1 MSTDNLASTA
11 RLQLVAGMPD
21 GLLERLYAAD
31 TWRARALGVPAARGR
46 GTVSFVG
53 ITQPWLKE
61 ATKSWARQRL
71 VLGQAFN
78 TVKSAALAVKRF
90 SGFLSQCEPPV
101 EAPGQLSRSVVEA
114 YLAYLAAQP
123 LSEGTKALSRIF
135 LRGFL
140 EDNRRYRFAPEVPLD
155 AVVYHNEVRARR
167 SSRPR
172 FLPEDVLAQI
182 ESEANLAHLR
192 PDYRHLVV
200 VLAETGLRSGDAL
213 ALPVDPVVLDSSGW
227 PCLRFQSHK
236 VRTEQVVPLSG
247 KAVGAVR
254 AQQRLVEESWP
265 EGSPW
270 LFPSPF
276 DPDKPMAYATF
287 QRSFKDWQARIGLHD
302 EAGKAVQAAP
312 HQLRHS
318 LGTRLINSG
327 VPQPVIQRLLGHASP
342 LMTDIYAHL
351 HDSTLREQLQR
362 YWATRVDFEGHL
374 LGFDASSPTA
384 DAEWLKYNLAR
395 VAGSLPN
402 GYCGR
407 PPQQDCPHPN
417 ACLTCPDFQTT
428 VQFLAVHR
436 RQAEETAKLID
447 AASSA
452 GHERLAANHRLVL
465 TNLEKVIS
473 TLEKTESDGPR
484 GG

>member
-1 MSTDNLASTA
+1 MSDPASTA
-11 RLQLVAGMPD
+11 RLHLVPGTPD

-46 GTVSFVG
+46 GTVSFG
-53 ITQPWLKE
+53 AIAQPWLKE
-61 ATKSWARQRL
+61 AAKSWARQRL

-78 TVKSAALAVKRF
+78 TVRSAALAFKRF
-90 SGFLSQCEPPV
+90 SGFLSSCEPPV
-101 EAPGQLSRSVVEA
+101 EAPGQLSRSVVEG

-155 AVVYHNEVRARR
+155 AVVYHDEVRARR
-167 SSRPR
+167 NSRPR
-172 FLPEDVLAQI
+172 FLPEEVLAQI

-192 PDYRHLVV
+192 SDYRHLVV

-213 ALPVDPVVLDSSGW
+213 ALPADPVVLDSSGW
-227 PCLRFQSHK
+227 PCLRFQAHK
-236 VRTEQVVPLSG
+236 ARTEQVVPLSA
-247 KAVGAVR
+247 KAVAALR
-254 AQQRLVEESWP
+254 AQQHLVVETWP

-276 DPDKPMAYATF
+276 DPEKPMAYATF
-287 QRSFKDWQARIGLHD
+287 QRAFKDWQARIGLHD
-302 EAGKAVQAAP
+302 EAGGLVRAAP

-318 LGTRLINSG
+318 LGTRLINNG
-327 VPQPVIQRLLGHASP
+327 VPQPVVQRLLGHASP

-362 YWATRVDFEGHL
+362 YWATRVDFVGRL
-374 LGFDASSPTA
+374 LGFDPSAPTA
-384 DAEWLKYNLAR
+384 DAEWLKQNLAR

-407 PPQQDCPHPN
+407 PPQQNCPHPN

-428 VQFLAVHR
+428 VQFLPVHR
-436 RQAEETAKLID
+436 HQAEETAKMAE
-447 AASSA
+447 AADSA
-452 GHERLAANHRLVL
+452 GYSRLAANHRRVL
-465 TNLEKVIS
+465 ENLGKVIS
-473 TLEKTESDGPR
+473 ALEALEAEGR
-484 GG
+484 AGA